1 MSSEDPTPESPTP
14 PSRRAERVEAI
25 RRAVD
30 QAVGATAD
38 GTRSRAQDLADG
50 TRTRAQDLADG
61 TRTRAQDLADELTQ
75 VVVRVRGALEDLGS
89 AGSAQAGAVADEVQ
103 QAVGKLGRT
112 LDVRPASGDDVR
124 RLTERVE
131 RLERET
137 DQRLARIEA
146 RLGIDPLDG
155 DRVPAPDQGPEA
167 SDPDPTGP

>member
-1 MSSEDPTPESPTP
+1 MSSDDPTPDSPTP
-14 PSRRAERVEAI
+14 SSRRAERVEAI

-30 QAVGATAD
+30 QA
-38 GTRSRAQDLADG
+38 
-50 TRTRAQDLADG
+50 
-61 TRTRAQDLADELTQ
+61 
-75 VVVRVRGALEDLGS
+75 
-89 AGSAQAGAVADEVQ
+89 AGAVADEVQ

-146 RLGIDPLDG
+146 RLGIDPLD
-155 DRVPAPDQGPEA
+155 REQNPATDPAGP
-167 SDPDPTGP
+167 